1 MSFVDGLF
9 ALLLVN
15 FLGADAL
22 MTLGALCMV
31 TFLRIVP
38 KLTKVLDVLTHAM
51 IEVEFKNNKE
61 EK

>member
-1 MSFVDGLF
+1 MLFIDGLF

-15 FLGADAL
+15 FLGVDAL
-22 MTLGALCMV
+22 MTLGVLCMV

-51 IEVEFKNNKE
+51 IEVEFEDNKE

>member
-1 MSFVDGLF
+1 MLFVDGLF

-15 FLGADAL
+15 FLGVDAL
-22 MTLGALCMV
+22 ITLGVLCMV
-31 TFLRIVP
+31 TFLRIAP

-51 IEVEFKNNKE
+51 IEVNFENNKE

>member
-1 MSFVDGLF
+1 MLFVDGLF

-15 FLGADAL
+15 FLGEDAL
-22 MTLGALCMV
+22 MTLGVLCMV

-38 KLTKVLDVLTHAM
+38 KLTKVLDVLNHAM
-51 IEVEFKNNKE
+51 IEVEFENNKE

>member
-1 MSFVDGLF
+1 MLFVDGLF

-15 FLGADAL
+15 FLGVDAL
-22 MTLGALCMV
+22 MTLGVLCMV

-51 IEVEFKNNKE
+51 IEVEFENNKE

>member
-1 MSFVDGLF
+1 MLFLDGLF

-15 FLGADAL
+15 FLGVDAL
-22 MTLGALCMV
+22 ITLGVLCMV

-51 IEVEFKNNKE
+51 IEVEFENNKE